1 MDRPDES
8 RRHQVTAPVT
18 RKGAAPERDPHA
30 PEQVPTEP
38 VLIELTE
45 DEQLNGLEFFSAE
58 QPQISEGV
66 PAPDDSIHRA
76 DPTLGL
82 IAKDVAPHVI
92 DRGHA
97 TPPVQPDA
105 WSSLTWQAPLV
116 AAVLTAVV
124 VIYGVMSV
132 SLMRTTTDGRLATL
146 NDRTAE
152 RAKAALA
159 PRTPPVPKTAPVPRT
174 APAPRTAAVAAI
186 PSSPTPRAAAEPTPV
201 SSAKRRDDI
210 SASNKASK
218 AVVSRE
224 SASLRAP
231 ARSTPPV
238 AAPPI
243 SPGRQ
248 ATPVRRDPP
257 IQSAS
262 ASSPRTAEP
271 VPMPEPAAAP
281 LVSSLT
287 PPASLPVQPNP
298 VVAVPAPAPLP
309 RAEASA
315 APLPRMPA
323 PETAIQTVLAQYR
336 TAYGDLDAG
345 AARAVWPSV
354 DDKALRKAFERLEE
368 QRLIFNYCDIA
379 VSNVRAVASCD
390 GSVRYVPRVGK
401 KDPHDDRRQWE
412 FKLSKVDEVW
422 LIDTVS
428 AR

>member
-30 PEQVPTEP
+30 PEQVPTDP

-66 PAPDDSIHRA
+66 PAHVDSIHRA

-152 RAKAALA
+152 RRKAGTL
-159 PRTPPVPKTAPVPRT
+159 VPKTAPVPRT
-174 APAPRTAAVAAI
+174 APVPKTAAVAAI
-186 PSSPTPRAAAEPTPV
+186 PSSPTPRATAEPTPL
-201 SSAKRRDDI
+201 SSAKRSDDI
-210 SASNKASK
+210 SASNKVSE

-231 ARSTPPV
+231 ARSTPP
-238 AAPPI
+238 I

-257 IQSAS
+257 VQSAS
-262 ASSPRTAEP
+262 VSSPRTAEP

-287 PPASLPVQPNP
+287 LPASLPVQPSP
-298 VVAVPAPAPLP
+298 VVAVPAA
-309 RAEASA
+309 ASSRGSERSPVA
-315 APLPRMPA
+315 ANA
-323 PETAIQTVLAQYR
+323 R
-336 TAYGDLDAG
+336 TRDSHSDGVG
-345 AARAVWPSV
+345 
-354 DDKALRKAFERLEE
+354 
-368 QRLIFNYCDIA
+368 A
-379 VSNVRAVASCD
+379 VSNRVPEISTPAPHGRSGRASTPRRCARRSSASKNS
-390 GSVRYVPRVGK
+390 G
-401 KDPHDDRRQWE
+401 
-412 FKLSKVDEVW
+412 
-422 LIDTVS
+422 
-428 AR
+428 